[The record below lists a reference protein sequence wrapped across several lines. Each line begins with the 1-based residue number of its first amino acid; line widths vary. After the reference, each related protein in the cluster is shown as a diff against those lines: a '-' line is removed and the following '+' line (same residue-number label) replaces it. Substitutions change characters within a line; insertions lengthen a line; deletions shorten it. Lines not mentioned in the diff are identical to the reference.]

1 MNLSIPCTDSPFSSI
16 ELITAS
22 VIQGLLMV
30 FLIVDFGIANLHDLS
45 IALVKVSKNMLKSG
59 CSKLY
64 EPMRLS

>member
-1 MNLSIPCTDSPFSSI
+1 
-16 ELITAS
+16 
-22 VIQGLLMV
+22 MV